1 MAKFSTTIFKFLS
14 EAYIQYKKVYFWILT
29 GLSSV
34 ASRSYLENDFEMLKK
49 EYFNIIARY
58 LMPQAMLSFSYYFIQ
73 LPWKGKTKT
82 SLFFHF
88 YFYQFSRVKIKNLFE
103 FTMLHRPLLSATL
116 RASSAKIS
124 NITKNTSCH
133 KIKWF
138 WFLGQLFFS
147 SITKELSEYSTQFL
161 RTKILINSH
170 F

>member
-73 LPWKGKTKT
+73 LPWKGKTKNVT
-82 SLFFHF
+82 FFFFHF

-116 RASSAKIS
+116 RASSAKIW
-124 NITKNTSCH
+124 NITKKH
-133 KIKWF
+133 
-138 WFLGQLFFS
+138 LV
-147 SITKELSEYSTQFL
+147 TKLNDFDS
-161 RTKILINSH
+161 
-170 F
+170 